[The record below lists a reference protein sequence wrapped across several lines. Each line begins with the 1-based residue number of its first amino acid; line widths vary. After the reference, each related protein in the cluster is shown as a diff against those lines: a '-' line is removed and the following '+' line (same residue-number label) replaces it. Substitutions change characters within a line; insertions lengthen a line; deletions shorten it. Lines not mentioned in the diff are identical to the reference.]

1 MKQKLVDPTCLM
13 DAKGRPLSSYEAM
26 EKRIEFLERWV
37 VRLTRM
43 LRRQQLIDGPSQVER
58 SINHSIN

>member
-1 MKQKLVDPTCLM
+1 MKRRLVDPIHVF

-26 EKRIEFLERWV
+26 EKRIAFLERWI

-43 LRRQQLIDGPSQVER
+43 LRRQQMLEDRPPRSAST
-58 SINHSIN
+58 SIN